1 MIDPGDRRD
10 GGPVGADFGVWVLV
24 CKGATG
30 ILPTCSIGPSVQSRV
45 RATFVRVQPAGV
57 EVT

>member
-10 GGPVGADFGVWVLV
+10 GGPVGAVFGIGVLV

-30 ILPTCSIGPSVQSRV
+30 ILPTRPVGPSVQSRV

-57 EVT
+57 EVA